1 MRMWQPAFFKTED
14 KMEKPIYVVGHKNPD
29 SDSVC
34 SAICYARLKSLITGD
49 VYIPKRAGH
58 INEETHY
65 VLDRW
70 GVEAPEYI
78 KDVRPQV
85 SDVDIHAVGGVDRSI
100 SIKEAWHLMKENN
113 TVTLPIIEN
122 DQLNGVISI
131 GDITKSYFEIYDSS
145 ILAKAGTKFTNIVD
159 TLEGTVV
166 TGNTEQIIDSGKLII
181 AAANPDMMENFI
193 DDGDI
198 VILGNR
204 YEAQL
209 CAIEMNARCII
220 ICDGAEVSKTITK
233 LAQEHDCAIII
244 TKYDTYTVARL
255 INQSMPI
262 SFYMTPKD
270 RIVKFKTTDFIE
282 DIREIMAKHRFRD
295 FPVLDENDKYIG
307 MISRRNLIMHGKK
320 QLILVDHNEKIQAVS
335 GVETS
340 DILEIIDHHRIGS
353 IETMSPVYF
362 RNQPLGCTA
371 TIIYQMYEENGLVP
385 EKDIAALLCSAII
398 SDTLILKSP
407 TCTDVD
413 IEACR
418 KLAKIAGIDIDEY
431 GREMFRAGSNLSS
444 KTPKELFDRDF
455 KRFSVNDVNIGIGQ
469 VSCMETSEADEIRDM
484 MNGYIEH
491 SCQEYGLNM
500 TFFMITNVLDES
512 SYIVCSG
519 NNAVNTISRAFNV
532 SARENTVFLKGV
544 VSRKKQVL
552 PAVMEA
558 LQG

>member
-1 MRMWQPAFFKTED
+1 
-14 KMEKPIYVVGHKNPD
+14 MEKPVYVIGHKNPD

-34 SAICYARLKSLITGD
+34 SAICYARLKTLITGKT
-49 VYIPKRAGH
+49 YIPKRAGH

-65 VLDRW
+65 VLERW
-70 GVEAPEYI
+70 GVESPEYI

-85 SDVDIHAVGGVDRSI
+85 SDVDIHVVDGVDRSI
-100 SIKEAWHLMKENN
+100 SIKEAWKLMKESN
-113 TVTLPIIEN
+113 TVTLPILE
-122 DQLNGVISI
+122 DGQLNGIISI

-145 ILAKAGTKFTNIVD
+145 ILAKAKTKFTNIVD
-159 TLEGTVV
+159 TLEGRVV
-166 TGNTEQIIDSGKLII
+166 TGDTSQIVDSGKVLI
-181 AAANPDMMENFI
+181 ATANPDMMENFI
-193 DDGDI
+193 DEGDI

-262 SFYMTPKD
+262 SFYMTPKEK
-270 RIVKFKTTDFIE
+270 IIQFKTTDFVE

-295 FPVLDENDKYIG
+295 FPILDTDGRYIG

-320 QLILVDHNEKIQAVS
+320 KLILVDHNEKIQAVG
-335 GVETS
+335 GVETA

-371 TIIYQMYEENGLVP
+371 TIIYQMYNESGLVP
-385 EKDIAALLCSAII
+385 EKKIAALLCSAII

-407 TCTDVD
+407 TCTQMD
-413 IEACR
+413 IDACT
-418 KLAKIAGIDIDEY
+418 KLAELAGIDIDEY
-431 GREMFRAGSNLSS
+431 GREMFKAGSNLSS
-444 KTPKELFDRDF
+444 KTSKELFERDF
-455 KRFSVNDVNIGIGQ
+455 KRFSVNDINIGIGQ
-469 VSCMETSEADEIRDM
+469 VNCMESDEADNLKERMID
-484 MNGYIEH
+484 YIAD
-491 SCQEYGLNM
+491 SCHEYGLNM

-512 SYIVCSG
+512 SYVVCSG
-519 NNAVNTISRAFNV
+519 NNAVGTISRAFNV
-532 SARENTVFLKGV
+532 EAQDNTVFLKGV
-544 VSRKKQVL
+544 VSRKKQIL
-552 PAVMEA
+552 PTIMET

>member
-1 MRMWQPAFFKTED
+1 
-14 KMEKPIYVVGHKNPD
+14 MEKPVYVIGHKNPD

-34 SAICYARLKSLITGD
+34 SAICYARLKTLITGKT
-49 VYIPKRAGH
+49 YIPKRAGH

-65 VLDRW
+65 VLERW
-70 GVEAPEYI
+70 GVESPEYI

-85 SDVDIHAVGGVDRSI
+85 SDVDIHVVDGVDRSI
-100 SIKEAWHLMKENN
+100 SIKEAWKLMKESN
-113 TVTLPIIEN
+113 TVTLPILE
-122 DQLNGVISI
+122 DGQLNGIISI

-145 ILAKAGTKFTNIVD
+145 ILAKAKTKFTNIVD
-159 TLEGTVV
+159 TLEGRVV
-166 TGNTEQIIDSGKLII
+166 TGDTSQIVDSGKVLI
-181 AAANPDMMENFI
+181 ATANPDMMENFI
-193 DDGDI
+193 DEGDI

-233 LAQEHDCAIII
+233 LAQEHDCAIIV

-262 SFYMTPKD
+262 SFYMTPKEK
-270 RIVKFKTTDFIE
+270 IIQFKTTDFVE

-295 FPVLDENDKYIG
+295 FPILDTDGRYIG

-320 QLILVDHNEKIQAVS
+320 KLILVDHNEKIQAVG
-335 GVETS
+335 GVETA

-371 TIIYQMYEENGLVP
+371 TIIYQMYNESGLVP
-385 EKDIAALLCSAII
+385 EKKIAALLCSAII

-407 TCTDVD
+407 TCTQMD
-413 IEACR
+413 IDACI
-418 KLAKIAGIDIDEY
+418 KLAELAGIDIDEY
-431 GREMFRAGSNLSS
+431 GREMFKAGSNLSS
-444 KTPKELFDRDF
+444 KTPKELFERDF
-455 KRFSVNDVNIGIGQ
+455 KRFSVNDINIGIGQ
-469 VSCMETSEADEIRDM
+469 VNCMESDEADNLKERMSD
-484 MNGYIEH
+484 YIAD
-491 SCQEYGLNM
+491 SCHEYGLNM

-512 SYIVCSG
+512 SYVVCSG
-519 NNAVNTISRAFNV
+519 NNAIGTISRAFNV
-532 SARENTVFLKGV
+532 EAQDNTVFLKGV
-544 VSRKKQVL
+544 VSRKKQIL
-552 PAVMEA
+552 PAIMET

>member
-1 MRMWQPAFFKTED
+1 
-14 KMEKPIYVVGHKNPD
+14 MEKPVYVIGHKNPD

-34 SAICYARLKSLITGD
+34 SAICYARLKTLLTGNT
-49 VYIPKRAGH
+49 YIPKRAGH

-70 GVEAPEYI
+70 GIEPPEYI

-85 SDVDIHAVGGVDRSI
+85 SDVDIHVVDGVDRSI
-100 SIKEAWHLMKENN
+100 SIKEAWKLMKESN
-113 TVTLPIIEN
+113 TVTLPILEEG
-122 DQLNGVISI
+122 QLNGIISI

-145 ILAKAGTKFTNIVD
+145 ILAKAKTKFTNIVD
-159 TLEGTVV
+159 TLEGRGV
-166 TGNTEQIIDSGKLII
+166 TGDMSQIVDSGKVLI
-181 AAANPDMMENFI
+181 ATANPDMMENFI
-193 DDGDI
+193 DEGDI

-233 LAQEHDCAIII
+233 LAQEHGCAIVI

-262 SFYMTPKD
+262 SFYMTPKEK
-270 RIVKFKTTDFIE
+270 IIQFKTTDFVE

-295 FPVLDENDKYIG
+295 FPILDTDGRYIG
-307 MISRRNLIMHGKK
+307 MISRRNLIMHGRKK
-320 QLILVDHNEKIQAVS
+320 LILVDHNEKIQAVG
-335 GVETS
+335 GVETA

-371 TIIYQMYEENGLVP
+371 TIIYQMYNESGLVP

-407 TCTDVD
+407 TCTQVDVD
-413 IEACR
+413 ACTR
-418 KLAKIAGIDIDEY
+418 LAEIAGIDIDEY
-431 GREMFRAGSNLSS
+431 GREMFKAGSNLSS
-444 KTPKELFDRDF
+444 KTPKELFERDF
-455 KRFSVNDVNIGIGQ
+455 KRFSVNDINIGVGQ
-469 VSCMETSEADEIRDM
+469 VNCMEAAEADELKERM
-484 MNGYIEH
+484 SGYIAD
-491 SCQEYGLNM
+491 SCHEYGLNM

-512 SYIVCSG
+512 SYVVCSG
-519 NNAVNTISRAFNV
+519 NNAVSTISRAFNV
-532 SARENTVFLKGV
+532 KALDNTVFLKGV
-544 VSRKKQVL
+544 VSRKKQIL
-552 PAVMEA
+552 PAIMET

>member
-1 MRMWQPAFFKTED
+1 
-14 KMEKPIYVVGHKNPD
+14 MEKPVYVIGHKNPD

-34 SAICYARLKSLITGD
+34 SAICYARLKTLITGKT
-49 VYIPKRAGH
+49 YIPKRAGH

-65 VLDRW
+65 VLERW
-70 GVEAPEYI
+70 GVESPEYI

-85 SDVDIHAVGGVDRSI
+85 SDVDIHVVDGVDRSI
-100 SIKEAWHLMKENN
+100 SIKEAWKLMKESN
-113 TVTLPIIEN
+113 TVTLPILEEG
-122 DQLNGVISI
+122 QLNGIISI

-145 ILAKAGTKFTNIVD
+145 ILAKAKTKFMNIVD
-159 TLEGTVV
+159 TLEGRVV
-166 TGNTEQIIDSGKLII
+166 TGDTSQIVDSGKVLI
-181 AAANPDMMENFI
+181 ATANPDMMENFI
-193 DDGDI
+193 DEGDI

-262 SFYMTPKD
+262 SFYMTPKEK
-270 RIVKFKTTDFIE
+270 IIQFKTTDFVE

-295 FPVLDENDKYIG
+295 FPILDTDGRYIG

-320 QLILVDHNEKIQAVS
+320 KLILVDHNEKIQAVG
-335 GVETS
+335 GVETA

-371 TIIYQMYEENGLVP
+371 TIIYQMYNESGLVP
-385 EKDIAALLCSAII
+385 EKKIAALLCSAII

-407 TCTDVD
+407 TCTQMD
-413 IEACR
+413 IDACTR
-418 KLAKIAGIDIDEY
+418 LAELAGIDIDEY
-431 GREMFRAGSNLSS
+431 GREMFKAGSNLSS
-444 KTPKELFDRDF
+444 KTPKELFERDF
-455 KRFSVNDVNIGIGQ
+455 KRFSVNDINIGIGQ
-469 VSCMETSEADEIRDM
+469 VNCMESVEADNLKERMSD
-484 MNGYIEH
+484 YIAD
-491 SCQEYGLNM
+491 SCHEYGLNM

-512 SYIVCSG
+512 SHVVCSG
-519 NNAVNTISRAFNV
+519 NNAVGTISRAFNV
-532 SARENTVFLKGV
+532 EAQDNTVFLKGV
-544 VSRKKQVL
+544 VSRKKQIL
-552 PAVMEA
+552 PAIMET

>member
-1 MRMWQPAFFKTED
+1 
-14 KMEKPIYVVGHKNPD
+14 MEKPVYVIGHKNPD

-34 SAICYARLKSLITGD
+34 SAICYARLKTLITGKT
-49 VYIPKRAGH
+49 YIPKRAGH

-65 VLDRW
+65 VLERW
-70 GVEAPEYI
+70 GVESPEYI

-85 SDVDIHAVGGVDRSI
+85 SDVDIHVVDGVDRSI
-100 SIKEAWHLMKENN
+100 SIKEAWKLMKESN
-113 TVTLPIIEN
+113 TVTLPILE
-122 DQLNGVISI
+122 DGQLNGIISI

-145 ILAKAGTKFTNIVD
+145 ILAKAKTKFTNIVD
-159 TLEGTVV
+159 TLEGRVV
-166 TGNTEQIIDSGKLII
+166 TGDTSQIVDSGKVLI
-181 AAANPDMMENFI
+181 ATANPDMMENFI
-193 DDGDI
+193 DEGDI

-262 SFYMTPKD
+262 SFYMTPKEK
-270 RIVKFKTTDFIE
+270 IIQFKTTDFVE

-295 FPVLDENDKYIG
+295 FPILDTDGRYIG

-320 QLILVDHNEKIQAVS
+320 KLILVDHNEKIQAVG
-335 GVETS
+335 GVETA

-371 TIIYQMYEENGLVP
+371 TIIYQMYNESGLVP
-385 EKDIAALLCSAII
+385 EKKIAALLCSAII

-407 TCTDVD
+407 TCTQMD
-413 IEACR
+413 IDACT
-418 KLAKIAGIDIDEY
+418 KLAELAGIDIDEY
-431 GREMFRAGSNLSS
+431 GREMFKAGSNLSS
-444 KTPKELFDRDF
+444 KTSKELFERDF
-455 KRFSVNDVNIGIGQ
+455 KRFSVNDINIGIGQ
-469 VSCMETSEADEIRDM
+469 VNCMESDEADNLKERMSD
-484 MNGYIEH
+484 YIAD
-491 SCQEYGLNM
+491 SCHEYGLNM

-512 SYIVCSG
+512 SYVVCSG
-519 NNAVNTISRAFNV
+519 NNAVGTISRAFNV
-532 SARENTVFLKGV
+532 EAQDNTVFLKGV
-544 VSRKKQVL
+544 VSRKKQIL
-552 PAVMEA
+552 PAIMET

>member
-1 MRMWQPAFFKTED
+1 
-14 KMEKPIYVVGHKNPD
+14 MEKPVYVIGHKNPD

-34 SAICYARLKSLITGD
+34 SAICYARLKTLLTGNT
-49 VYIPKRAGH
+49 YIPKRAGH

-70 GVEAPEYI
+70 GIEPPEYI

-85 SDVDIHAVGGVDRSI
+85 SDVDIHIVDGVDRSI
-100 SIKEAWHLMKENN
+100 SIKEAWKLMKESN
-113 TVTLPIIEN
+113 TVTLPILE
-122 DQLNGVISI
+122 DGQLNGIISI

-145 ILAKAGTKFTNIVD
+145 ILAKAKTKFTNIVD
-159 TLEGTVV
+159 TLEGRVV
-166 TGNTEQIIDSGKLII
+166 TGDTSQIVDSGKVLI
-181 AAANPDMMENFI
+181 ATANPDMMENFI
-193 DDGDI
+193 DEGDI

-233 LAQEHDCAIII
+233 LAQEHGCAIVI

-262 SFYMTPKD
+262 SFYMTPKEK
-270 RIVKFKTTDFIE
+270 IIQFKTTDFVE

-295 FPVLDENDKYIG
+295 FPILDTDGRYIG
-307 MISRRNLIMHGKK
+307 MISRRNLIMHGRKK
-320 QLILVDHNEKIQAVS
+320 LILVDHNEKIQAVG
-335 GVETS
+335 GVETA

-371 TIIYQMYEENGLVP
+371 TIIYQMYNESGLVP

-407 TCTDVD
+407 TCTQVDVD
-413 IEACR
+413 ACTR
-418 KLAKIAGIDIDEY
+418 LAEIAGIDIDEY
-431 GREMFRAGSNLSS
+431 GREMFKAGSNLSS
-444 KTPKELFDRDF
+444 KTPKELFERDF
-455 KRFSVNDVNIGIGQ
+455 KRFSVNDINIGVGQ
-469 VSCMETSEADEIRDM
+469 VNCMETSEADELKERM
-484 MNGYIEH
+484 SGYIAD
-491 SCQEYGLNM
+491 SCHEYGLNM

-512 SYIVCSG
+512 SYVVCSG
-519 NNAVNTISRAFNV
+519 NNAVSTISRAFNV
-532 SARENTVFLKGV
+532 KALDNTVFLKGV
-544 VSRKKQVL
+544 VSRKKQIL
-552 PAVMEA
+552 PAIMET

>member
-1 MRMWQPAFFKTED
+1 
-14 KMEKPIYVVGHKNPD
+14 MEKPVYVIGHKNPD

-34 SAICYARLKSLITGD
+34 SAICYARLKTLITGKT
-49 VYIPKRAGH
+49 YIPKRAGH

-65 VLDRW
+65 VLERW
-70 GVEAPEYI
+70 GVESPEYI

-85 SDVDIHAVGGVDRSI
+85 SDVDIHVVDGVDRSI
-100 SIKEAWHLMKENN
+100 SIKEAWKLMKESN
-113 TVTLPIIEN
+113 TVTLPILE
-122 DQLNGVISI
+122 DGQLNGIISI

-145 ILAKAGTKFTNIVD
+145 ILAKAKTKFTNIVD
-159 TLEGTVV
+159 TLEGRVV
-166 TGNTEQIIDSGKLII
+166 TGDTSQIVDSGKVLI
-181 AAANPDMMENFI
+181 ATANPDMMENFI
-193 DDGDI
+193 DEGDI

-262 SFYMTPKD
+262 SFYMTPKEKIIQF
-270 RIVKFKTTDFIE
+270 RTTDFVE

-295 FPVLDENDKYIG
+295 FPILDTDGRYIG

-320 QLILVDHNEKIQAVS
+320 KLILVDHNEKIQAVG
-335 GVETS
+335 GVETA

-371 TIIYQMYEENGLVP
+371 TIIYQMYNESGLVS
-385 EKDIAALLCSAII
+385 EKKIAALLCSAII

-407 TCTDVD
+407 TCTQMD
-413 IEACR
+413 IDACT
-418 KLAKIAGIDIDEY
+418 KLAELAGIDIDEY
-431 GREMFRAGSNLSS
+431 GREMFKAGSNLSS
-444 KTPKELFDRDF
+444 KTSKELFERDF
-455 KRFSVNDVNIGIGQ
+455 KRFSVNDINIGIGQ
-469 VSCMETSEADEIRDM
+469 VNCMESDEADNLKERMSD
-484 MNGYIEH
+484 YIAD
-491 SCQEYGLNM
+491 SCHEYGLNM

-512 SYIVCSG
+512 SYVVCSG
-519 NNAVNTISRAFNV
+519 NNAVGTISRAFNV
-532 SARENTVFLKGV
+532 EAQDNTVFLKGV
-544 VSRKKQVL
+544 VSRKKQIL
-552 PAVMEA
+552 PAIMET

>member
-1 MRMWQPAFFKTED
+1 
-14 KMEKPIYVVGHKNPD
+14 MEKPVYVIGHKNPD

-34 SAICYARLKSLITGD
+34 SAICYARLKTLITGKT
-49 VYIPKRAGH
+49 YIPKRAGH

-65 VLDRW
+65 VLERW
-70 GVEAPEYI
+70 GVESPEYI

-85 SDVDIHAVGGVDRSI
+85 SDVDIHVVDGVDRSI
-100 SIKEAWHLMKENN
+100 SIKEAWKLMKESN
-113 TVTLPIIEN
+113 TVTLPILE
-122 DQLNGVISI
+122 DGQLNGIISI

-145 ILAKAGTKFTNIVD
+145 ILAKAKTKFTNIVD
-159 TLEGTVV
+159 TLEGRVV
-166 TGNTEQIIDSGKLII
+166 TGDTSQIVDSGKVLI
-181 AAANPDMMENFI
+181 ATANPDMMENFI
-193 DDGDI
+193 DEGDI

-262 SFYMTPKD
+262 SFYMTPKEK
-270 RIVKFKTTDFIE
+270 IIQFKTTDFVE

-295 FPVLDENDKYIG
+295 FPILDTDGRYIG

-320 QLILVDHNEKIQAVS
+320 KLILVDHNEKIQAVG
-335 GVETS
+335 GVETA

-371 TIIYQMYEENGLVP
+371 TIIYQMYNESGLVP
-385 EKDIAALLCSAII
+385 EKKIAALLCSAII

-407 TCTDVD
+407 TCTQMD
-413 IEACR
+413 IDACT
-418 KLAKIAGIDIDEY
+418 KLAELAGIDIDEY
-431 GREMFRAGSNLSS
+431 GREMFKAGSNLSS
-444 KTPKELFDRDF
+444 KTSKELFERDF
-455 KRFSVNDVNIGIGQ
+455 KRFSVNDINIGIGQ
-469 VSCMETSEADEIRDM
+469 VNCMESDEADNLKERMID
-484 MNGYIEH
+484 YIAD
-491 SCQEYGLNM
+491 SCHEYGLNM

-512 SYIVCSG
+512 SYVVCSG
-519 NNAVNTISRAFNV
+519 NNAVGTISRAFNV
-532 SARENTVFLKGV
+532 EAQDNTVFLKGV
-544 VSRKKQVL
+544 VSRKKQIL
-552 PAVMEA
+552 PAIMET

>member
-1 MRMWQPAFFKTED
+1 MD
-14 KMEKPIYVVGHKNPD
+14 KPVYVIGHKNPD

-34 SAICYARLKSLITGD
+34 SAICYARLKTLVTGN

-58 INEETHY
+58 LNEETQY
-65 VLDRW
+65 ILNRW
-70 GVEAPEYI
+70 HVDVPEYI

-85 SDVDIHAVGGVDRSI
+85 SDVDIHKVDGVDRTI
-100 SIKEAWHLMKENN
+100 SIKEAWRLMKLSN
-113 TVTLPIIEN
+113 TVTLPILE
-122 DQLNGVISI
+122 DGQLNGIISI

-159 TLEGTVV
+159 TLEGRVV
-166 TGNTEQIIDSGKLII
+166 TGDTSQMVDSGKVVI
-181 AAANPDMMENFI
+181 ATANPDMMENFI
-193 DDGDI
+193 DEGDI

-233 LAQEHDCAIII
+233 LAEEHNCAIII

-262 SFYMTPKD
+262 SFYMTPKEK
-270 RIVKFKTTDFIE
+270 IIQFTTTDFVE
-282 DIREIMAKHRFRD
+282 DIREVMAKHRFRD
-295 FPVLDENDKYIG
+295 FPILDERGEYIG
-307 MISRRNLIMHGKK
+307 MISRRNLIMHGRKK
-320 QLILVDHNEKIQAVS
+320 LILVDHNEKMQAVG
-335 GVETS
+335 GVETA

-371 TIIYQMYEENGLVP
+371 TIIYQMYQENGLVP

-407 TCTDVD
+407 TCTQIDVD
-413 IEACR
+413 ACR
-418 KLAKIAGIDIDEY
+418 ALAEIAGIDIEEY
-431 GREMFRAGSNLSS
+431 GRQMFKAGSNLAS
-444 KTPKELFDRDF
+444 KTPKELFERDF
-455 KRFSVNDVNIGIGQ
+455 KRFSVNDTNIGVGQ
-469 VSCMETSEADEIRDM
+469 VNCMEGCEAEMILDEIREYVQGVC
-484 MNGYIEH
+484 N
-491 SCQEYGLNM
+491 EYGLNM
-500 TFFMITNVLDES
+500 AYFMITNVLDES
-512 SYIVCSG
+512 SYVVCSDD
-519 NNAVNTISRAFNV
+519 NAAGVLSRAFNV
-532 SARENTVFLKGV
+532 AATDDTVFLKGV

-552 PAVMEA
+552 PAIMEA

>member
-1 MRMWQPAFFKTED
+1 
-14 KMEKPIYVVGHKNPD
+14 MEKPVYVIGHKNPD

-34 SAICYARLKSLITGD
+34 SAICYARLKTLITGKT
-49 VYIPKRAGH
+49 YIPKRAGH

-65 VLDRW
+65 VLERW
-70 GVEAPEYI
+70 GVESPEYI

-85 SDVDIHAVGGVDRSI
+85 SDVDIHVVDGVDRSI
-100 SIKEAWHLMKENN
+100 SIKEAWKLMKESN
-113 TVTLPIIEN
+113 TVTLPILE
-122 DQLNGVISI
+122 DGQLNGIISI

-145 ILAKAGTKFTNIVD
+145 ILAKAKTKFTNIVD
-159 TLEGTVV
+159 TLEGRVV
-166 TGNTEQIIDSGKLII
+166 TGDTSQIVDSGKVLI
-181 AAANPDMMENFI
+181 ATANPDMMENFI
-193 DDGDI
+193 DEGDI

-233 LAQEHDCAIII
+233 LAQEHGCAIII

-262 SFYMTPKD
+262 SFYMTPKEK
-270 RIVKFKTTDFIE
+270 IIQFKTTDFVE

-295 FPVLDENDKYIG
+295 FPILDTDGRYIG

-320 QLILVDHNEKIQAVS
+320 KLILVDHNEKIQAVG
-335 GVETS
+335 GVETA

-371 TIIYQMYEENGLVP
+371 TIIYQMYNESGLVP
-385 EKDIAALLCSAII
+385 EKKIAALLCSAII

-407 TCTDVD
+407 TCTQMD
-413 IEACR
+413 IDACT
-418 KLAKIAGIDIDEY
+418 KLAELAGIDIDEY
-431 GREMFRAGSNLSS
+431 GREMFKAGSNLSS
-444 KTPKELFDRDF
+444 KTSKELFERDF
-455 KRFSVNDVNIGIGQ
+455 KRFSVNDINIGIGQ
-469 VSCMETSEADEIRDM
+469 VNCMESDEADNLKERMSD
-484 MNGYIEH
+484 YIAD
-491 SCQEYGLNM
+491 SCHEYGLNM

-512 SYIVCSG
+512 SYVVCSG
-519 NNAVNTISRAFNV
+519 NNAVGTISRAFNV
-532 SARENTVFLKGV
+532 ETQDNTVFLKGV
-544 VSRKKQVL
+544 VSRKKQIL
-552 PAVMEA
+552 PAIMET

>member
-1 MRMWQPAFFKTED
+1 
-14 KMEKPIYVVGHKNPD
+14 MEKPVYVIGHKNPD

-34 SAICYARLKSLITGD
+34 SAICYARLKTLITGKT
-49 VYIPKRAGH
+49 YIPKRAGH

-65 VLDRW
+65 VLERW
-70 GVEAPEYI
+70 GVESPEYI

-85 SDVDIHAVGGVDRSI
+85 SDVDIHVVDGVDRSI
-100 SIKEAWHLMKENN
+100 SIKEAWKLMKESN
-113 TVTLPIIEN
+113 TVTLPILE
-122 DQLNGVISI
+122 DGQLNGIISI

-145 ILAKAGTKFTNIVD
+145 ILAKAKTKFTNIVD
-159 TLEGTVV
+159 TLEGRVV
-166 TGNTEQIIDSGKLII
+166 TGDTSQIVDSGKVLI
-181 AAANPDMMENFI
+181 ATANPDMMENFI
-193 DDGDI
+193 DEGDI

-233 LAQEHDCAIII
+233 LAQEHGCAIII

-262 SFYMTPKD
+262 SFYMTPKEK
-270 RIVKFKTTDFIE
+270 IIQFKTTDFVE

-295 FPVLDENDKYIG
+295 FPILDTDGRYIG

-320 QLILVDHNEKIQAVS
+320 KLILVDHNEKIQAVG
-335 GVETS
+335 GVETA

-371 TIIYQMYEENGLVP
+371 TIIYQMYNESGLVP
-385 EKDIAALLCSAII
+385 EKKIAALLCSAII

-407 TCTDVD
+407 TCTQMD
-413 IEACR
+413 IDACT
-418 KLAKIAGIDIDEY
+418 KLAELAGIDIDEY
-431 GREMFRAGSNLSS
+431 GREMFKAGSNLSS
-444 KTPKELFDRDF
+444 KTPKELFERDF
-455 KRFSVNDVNIGIGQ
+455 KRFSVNDINIGIGQ
-469 VSCMETSEADEIRDM
+469 VNCMESDEADNLKERMID
-484 MNGYIEH
+484 YIAD
-491 SCQEYGLNM
+491 SCHEYGLNM

-512 SYIVCSG
+512 SYVVCSG
-519 NNAVNTISRAFNV
+519 NNAVGTISRAFNV
-532 SARENTVFLKGV
+532 EAQDNTVFLKGV
-544 VSRKKQVL
+544 VSRKKQIL
-552 PAVMEA
+552 PAIMET

>member
-1 MRMWQPAFFKTED
+1 
-14 KMEKPIYVVGHKNPD
+14 MEKPVYVIGHKNPD

-34 SAICYARLKSLITGD
+34 SAICYARLKTLLTGNT
-49 VYIPKRAGH
+49 YIPKRAGH

-70 GVEAPEYI
+70 GIEPPEYI

-85 SDVDIHAVGGVDRSI
+85 SDVDIHIVDGVDRSI
-100 SIKEAWHLMKENN
+100 SIKEAWKLMKESN
-113 TVTLPIIEN
+113 TVTLPILE
-122 DQLNGVISI
+122 DGQLNGIISI

-145 ILAKAGTKFTNIVD
+145 ILAKAKTKFTNIVD
-159 TLEGTVV
+159 TLEGRVV
-166 TGNTEQIIDSGKLII
+166 TGDTSQIVDSGKVLI
-181 AAANPDMMENFI
+181 ATANPDMMENFI
-193 DDGDI
+193 DEGDI

-262 SFYMTPKD
+262 SFYMTPKEK
-270 RIVKFKTTDFIE
+270 IIQFKTTDFVE

-295 FPVLDENDKYIG
+295 FPILDSDGRYIG
-307 MISRRNLIMHGKK
+307 MISRRNLIMHGRKK
-320 QLILVDHNEKIQAVS
+320 LILVDHNEKIQAVG
-335 GVETS
+335 GVETA

-371 TIIYQMYEENGLVP
+371 TIIYQMYNESGLVP

-407 TCTDVD
+407 TCTQVDVD
-413 IEACR
+413 ACTR
-418 KLAKIAGIDIDEY
+418 LAEIAGIDIDEY
-431 GREMFRAGSNLSS
+431 GREMFKAGSNLSS
-444 KTPKELFDRDF
+444 KTPKELFERDF
-455 KRFSVNDVNIGIGQ
+455 KRFSVNDINIGVGQ
-469 VSCMETSEADEIRDM
+469 VNCMEAAEADELKERM
-484 MNGYIEH
+484 SGYIAD
-491 SCQEYGLNM
+491 SCHEYGLNM

-512 SYIVCSG
+512 SYVVCSG
-519 NNAVNTISRAFNV
+519 NNAVSTISRAFNV
-532 SARENTVFLKGV
+532 KALDNTVFLKGV
-544 VSRKKQVL
+544 VSRKKQIL
-552 PAVMEA
+552 PAIMET

>member
-1 MRMWQPAFFKTED
+1 
-14 KMEKPIYVVGHKNPD
+14 MEKPVYVIGHKNPD

-34 SAICYARLKSLITGD
+34 SAICYARLKTLITGKT
-49 VYIPKRAGH
+49 YIPKRAGH

-65 VLDRW
+65 VLERW
-70 GVEAPEYI
+70 GVESPEYI

-85 SDVDIHAVGGVDRSI
+85 SDVDIHVVDGVDRSI
-100 SIKEAWHLMKENN
+100 SIKEAWKLMKESN
-113 TVTLPIIEN
+113 TVTLPILE
-122 DQLNGVISI
+122 DGQLNGIISI

-145 ILAKAGTKFTNIVD
+145 ILAKAKTKFTNIVD
-159 TLEGTVV
+159 TLEGRVV
-166 TGNTEQIIDSGKLII
+166 TGDTSQIVDSGKVLI
-181 AAANPDMMENFI
+181 ATANPDMMENFI
-193 DDGDI
+193 DEGDI

-233 LAQEHDCAIII
+233 LAQEHGCAIII

-255 INQSMPI
+255 INQSIPI
-262 SFYMTPKD
+262 SFYMTPKEK
-270 RIVKFKTTDFIE
+270 IIQFKTTDFVE

-295 FPVLDENDKYIG
+295 FPILDTDGRYIG

-320 QLILVDHNEKIQAVS
+320 KLILVDHNGKIQAVG
-335 GVETS
+335 GVETA

-371 TIIYQMYEENGLVP
+371 TIIYQMYNESGLVP
-385 EKDIAALLCSAII
+385 EKKIAALLCSAII

-407 TCTDVD
+407 TCTQMD
-413 IEACR
+413 IDACT
-418 KLAKIAGIDIDEY
+418 KLAELAGIDIDEY
-431 GREMFRAGSNLSS
+431 GREMFKAGSNLSS
-444 KTPKELFDRDF
+444 KTSKELFERDF
-455 KRFSVNDVNIGIGQ
+455 KRFSVNDINIGIGQ
-469 VSCMETSEADEIRDM
+469 VNRMESDEADNLKERMSD
-484 MNGYIEH
+484 YIAD
-491 SCQEYGLNM
+491 SCHEYGLNM

-512 SYIVCSG
+512 SYVVCSG
-519 NNAVNTISRAFNV
+519 NNAVGTISRAFNV
-532 SARENTVFLKGV
+532 EAQDNTVFLKGV
-544 VSRKKQVL
+544 VSRKKQIL
-552 PAVMEA
+552 PAIMET

>member
-1 MRMWQPAFFKTED
+1 
-14 KMEKPIYVVGHKNPD
+14 MEKPVYVIGHKNPD

-34 SAICYARLKSLITGD
+34 SAICYARLKTLLTGNT
-49 VYIPKRAGH
+49 YIPKRAGH

-70 GVEAPEYI
+70 GIEPPEYI

-85 SDVDIHAVGGVDRSI
+85 SDVDIHIVDGVDRSI
-100 SIKEAWHLMKENN
+100 SIKEAWKLMKESN
-113 TVTLPIIEN
+113 TVTLPILE
-122 DQLNGVISI
+122 DGQLNGIISI

-145 ILAKAGTKFTNIVD
+145 ILAKAKTKFTNIVD
-159 TLEGTVV
+159 TLEGRVV
-166 TGNTEQIIDSGKLII
+166 TGDTSQIVDSGKVLI
-181 AAANPDMMENFI
+181 ATANPDMMENFI
-193 DDGDI
+193 DEGDI

-262 SFYMTPKD
+262 SFYMTPKEK
-270 RIVKFKTTDFIE
+270 IIQFKTTDFVE

-295 FPVLDENDKYIG
+295 FPILDSDGRYIG
-307 MISRRNLIMHGKK
+307 MISRRNLIMHGRKK
-320 QLILVDHNEKIQAVS
+320 LILVDHNEKIQAVG
-335 GVETS
+335 GVETA

-371 TIIYQMYEENGLVP
+371 TIIYQMYNESGLVP

-407 TCTDVD
+407 TCTQVD
-413 IEACR
+413 IDACTR
-418 KLAKIAGIDIDEY
+418 LAEIAGIDIDEY
-431 GREMFRAGSNLSS
+431 GREMFKAGSNLSS
-444 KTPKELFDRDF
+444 KTPKELFERDF
-455 KRFSVNDVNIGIGQ
+455 KRFSVNDINIGVGQ
-469 VSCMETSEADEIRDM
+469 VNCMEAAEADELKERM
-484 MNGYIEH
+484 SGYIAD
-491 SCQEYGLNM
+491 SCHEYGLNM

-512 SYIVCSG
+512 SYVVCSG
-519 NNAVNTISRAFNV
+519 NNAVSTISRAFNV
-532 SARENTVFLKGV
+532 KALDNTVFLKGV
-544 VSRKKQVL
+544 VSRKKQIL
-552 PAVMEA
+552 PAIMET

>member
-1 MRMWQPAFFKTED
+1 
-14 KMEKPIYVVGHKNPD
+14 MEKPVYVIGHKNPD

-34 SAICYARLKSLITGD
+34 SAICYARLKTLITGKT
-49 VYIPKRAGH
+49 YIPKRAGH

-65 VLDRW
+65 VLERW
-70 GVEAPEYI
+70 GVESPEYI

-85 SDVDIHAVGGVDRSI
+85 SDVDIHVVDGVDRSI
-100 SIKEAWHLMKENN
+100 SIKEAWKLMKESN
-113 TVTLPIIEN
+113 TVTLPILE
-122 DQLNGVISI
+122 DGQLNGVISI

-145 ILAKAGTKFTNIVD
+145 ILAKAKTKFTNIVD
-159 TLEGTVV
+159 TLEGRVV
-166 TGNTEQIIDSGKLII
+166 TGDTSQIVDSGKVLI
-181 AAANPDMMENFI
+181 ATANPDMMENFI
-193 DDGDI
+193 DEGDI

-262 SFYMTPKD
+262 SFYMTPKEK
-270 RIVKFKTTDFIE
+270 IIQFKTTDFVE

-295 FPVLDENDKYIG
+295 FPILDTDGRYIG

-320 QLILVDHNEKIQAVS
+320 KLILVDHNEKIQAVG
-335 GVETS
+335 GVETA

-371 TIIYQMYEENGLVP
+371 TIIYQMYNESGLVP
-385 EKDIAALLCSAII
+385 EKKIAALLCSAII

-407 TCTDVD
+407 TCTQMD
-413 IEACR
+413 IDACT
-418 KLAKIAGIDIDEY
+418 KLAELAGIDIDEY
-431 GREMFRAGSNLSS
+431 GREMFKAGSNLSS
-444 KTPKELFDRDF
+444 KTSKELFERDF
-455 KRFSVNDVNIGIGQ
+455 KRFSVNDINIGIGQ
-469 VSCMETSEADEIRDM
+469 VNCMESDEADNLKERMID
-484 MNGYIEH
+484 YIAD
-491 SCQEYGLNM
+491 SCHEYGLNM

-512 SYIVCSG
+512 SYVVCSG
-519 NNAVNTISRAFNV
+519 NNAVGTISRAFNV
-532 SARENTVFLKGV
+532 EAQDNTVFLKGV
-544 VSRKKQVL
+544 VSRKKQIL
-552 PAVMEA
+552 PTIMET

>member
-1 MRMWQPAFFKTED
+1 
-14 KMEKPIYVVGHKNPD
+14 MEKPVYVIGHKNPD

-34 SAICYARLKSLITGD
+34 SAICYARLKTLITGKT
-49 VYIPKRAGH
+49 YIPKRAGH

-65 VLDRW
+65 VLERW
-70 GVEAPEYI
+70 GVESPEYI

-85 SDVDIHAVGGVDRSI
+85 SDVDIHVVDGVDRSI
-100 SIKEAWHLMKENN
+100 SIKEAWKLMKESN
-113 TVTLPIIEN
+113 TVTLPILE
-122 DQLNGVISI
+122 DGQLNGVISI

-145 ILAKAGTKFTNIVD
+145 ILAKAKTKFTNIVD
-159 TLEGTVV
+159 TLEGRVV
-166 TGNTEQIIDSGKLII
+166 TGDTSQIVDSGKVLI
-181 AAANPDMMENFI
+181 ATANPDMMENFI
-193 DDGDI
+193 DEGDI

-220 ICDGAEVSKTITK
+220 ICDGAEVSRTITK

-262 SFYMTPKD
+262 SFYMTPKEK
-270 RIVKFKTTDFIE
+270 IIQFKTTDFVE

-295 FPVLDENDKYIG
+295 FPILDTDGRYIG

-320 QLILVDHNEKIQAVS
+320 KLILVDHNEKIQAVG
-335 GVETS
+335 GVETA

-371 TIIYQMYEENGLVP
+371 TIIYQMYNESGLVP
-385 EKDIAALLCSAII
+385 EKKIAALLCSAII

-407 TCTDVD
+407 TCTQMD
-413 IEACR
+413 IDACT
-418 KLAKIAGIDIDEY
+418 KLAELAGIDIDEY
-431 GREMFRAGSNLSS
+431 GREMFKAGSNLSS
-444 KTPKELFDRDF
+444 KTPKELFERDF
-455 KRFSVNDVNIGIGQ
+455 KRFSVNDINIGIGQ
-469 VSCMETSEADEIRDM
+469 VNCMESDEADNLKERMSD
-484 MNGYIEH
+484 YIAD
-491 SCQEYGLNM
+491 SCHEYGLNM

-512 SYIVCSG
+512 SYVVCSG
-519 NNAVNTISRAFNV
+519 NNAVGTISRAFNV
-532 SARENTVFLKGV
+532 EAQDNTVFLKGV
-544 VSRKKQVL
+544 VSRKKQIL
-552 PAVMEA
+552 PAIMET

>member
-1 MRMWQPAFFKTED
+1 
-14 KMEKPIYVVGHKNPD
+14 MEKPVYVIGHKNPD

-34 SAICYARLKSLITGD
+34 SAICYARLKTLLTGNT
-49 VYIPKRAGH
+49 YIPKRAGH

-70 GVEAPEYI
+70 GIEPPEYI

-85 SDVDIHAVGGVDRSI
+85 SDVDIHIVDGVDRSI
-100 SIKEAWHLMKENN
+100 SIKEAWKLMKESN
-113 TVTLPIIEN
+113 TVTLPILE
-122 DQLNGVISI
+122 DGQLNGIISI

-145 ILAKAGTKFTNIVD
+145 ILAKAKTKFTNIVD
-159 TLEGTVV
+159 TLEGRVV
-166 TGNTEQIIDSGKLII
+166 TGDMSQIVDSGKVLI
-181 AAANPDMMENFI
+181 ATANPDMMENFI
-193 DDGDI
+193 DEGDI

-233 LAQEHDCAIII
+233 LAQEHGCAIVI

-262 SFYMTPKD
+262 SFYMTPKEK
-270 RIVKFKTTDFIE
+270 IIQFKTTDFVE

-295 FPVLDENDKYIG
+295 FPILDTDGRYIG
-307 MISRRNLIMHGKK
+307 MISRRNLIMHGRKK
-320 QLILVDHNEKIQAVS
+320 LILVDHNEKIQAVG
-335 GVETS
+335 GVETA

-371 TIIYQMYEENGLVP
+371 TIIYQMYNESGLVP

-407 TCTDVD
+407 TCTQVDVD
-413 IEACR
+413 ACTR
-418 KLAKIAGIDIDEY
+418 LAEIAGIDIDEY
-431 GREMFRAGSNLSS
+431 GREMFKAGSNLSS
-444 KTPKELFDRDF
+444 KTPKELFERDF
-455 KRFSVNDVNIGIGQ
+455 KRFSVNDINIGVGQ
-469 VSCMETSEADEIRDM
+469 VNCMEAAEADELKERM
-484 MNGYIEH
+484 SGYIAD
-491 SCQEYGLNM
+491 SCHEYGLNM

-512 SYIVCSG
+512 SYVVCSG
-519 NNAVNTISRAFNV
+519 NNAVSTISRAFNV
-532 SARENTVFLKGV
+532 KALDNTVFLKGV
-544 VSRKKQVL
+544 VSRKKQIL
-552 PAVMEA
+552 PAIMET

>member
-1 MRMWQPAFFKTED
+1 
-14 KMEKPIYVVGHKNPD
+14 MEKPVYVIGHKNPD
-29 SDSVC
+29 LDSVC
-34 SAICYARLKSLITGD
+34 SAVCYARLKTILTGNE
-49 VYIPKRAGH
+49 YIPKRAGH

-70 GVEAPEYI
+70 GIEPPEYI

-85 SDVDIHAVGGVDRSI
+85 SDVDIHVVDGVDRSI
-100 SIKEAWHLMKENN
+100 SIKEAWRLMKESN
-113 TVTLPIIEN
+113 TVTLPILE
-122 DQLNGVISI
+122 DGQLNGVISI

-145 ILAKAGTKFTNIVD
+145 ILAKAKTKFTNIVD
-159 TLEGTVV
+159 TLEGRVV
-166 TGNTEQIIDSGKLII
+166 TGDTSQIVDSGKVLI
-181 AAANPDMMENFI
+181 ATANPDMMENFI
-193 DDGDI
+193 NEGDI

-233 LAQEHDCAIII
+233 LAQEHGCIIVI

-262 SFYMTPKD
+262 SFYMTPKEKIIQF
-270 RIVKFKTTDFIE
+270 RTTDFVE

-295 FPVLDENDKYIG
+295 FPILDTDGRYIG
-307 MISRRNLIMHGKK
+307 MISRRNLIMHGRKK
-320 QLILVDHNEKIQAVS
+320 LILVDHNEKIQAVG
-335 GVETS
+335 GVETA

-371 TIIYQMYEENGLVP
+371 TIIYQMYNENGLVP

-407 TCTDVD
+407 TCTQVDV
-413 IEACR
+413 EACK
-418 KLAKIAGIDIDEY
+418 KLAEIAGIEIDEY
-431 GREMFRAGSNLSS
+431 GREMFKAGSNLSK
-444 KTPKELFDRDF
+444 KTPKELFERDF
-455 KRFSVNDVNIGIGQ
+455 KRFSVNDINIGVGQ
-469 VSCMETSEADEIRDM
+469 VNCMETEESDELKERMI
-484 MNGYIEH
+484 GYIAD
-491 SCQEYGLNM
+491 SCHEYGLNM

-512 SYIVCSG
+512 SYVVCSG
-519 NNAVNTISRAFNV
+519 NNAVSTISRAFNV
-532 SARENTVFLKGV
+532 QAQDNTVFLKGV
-544 VSRKKQVL
+544 VSRKKQIL
-552 PAVMEA
+552 PAIMET

>member
-1 MRMWQPAFFKTED
+1 
-14 KMEKPIYVVGHKNPD
+14 MEKPVYVIGHKNPD

-34 SAICYARLKSLITGD
+34 SAICYARLKTLITGKT
-49 VYIPKRAGH
+49 YIPKRAGH

-65 VLDRW
+65 VLERW
-70 GVEAPEYI
+70 GVESPEYI

-85 SDVDIHAVGGVDRSI
+85 SDVDIHVVDGVDRSI
-100 SIKEAWHLMKENN
+100 SIKEAWKLMKESN
-113 TVTLPIIEN
+113 TVTLPILE
-122 DQLNGVISI
+122 DGQLNGIISI

-145 ILAKAGTKFTNIVD
+145 ILAKAKTKFTNIVD
-159 TLEGTVV
+159 TLEGRVV
-166 TGNTEQIIDSGKLII
+166 TGDTSQIVDSGKVLI
-181 AAANPDMMENFI
+181 ATANPDMMENFI
-193 DDGDI
+193 DEGDI

-233 LAQEHDCAIII
+233 LAQEHGCAIII

-262 SFYMTPKD
+262 SFYMTPKEK
-270 RIVKFKTTDFIE
+270 IIQFKTTDFVE

-295 FPVLDENDKYIG
+295 FPILDTDGRYIG

-320 QLILVDHNEKIQAVS
+320 KLILVDHNEKIQAVG
-335 GVETS
+335 GVETA

-371 TIIYQMYEENGLVP
+371 TIIYQMYNESGLVP
-385 EKDIAALLCSAII
+385 EKKIAALLCSAII

-407 TCTDVD
+407 TCTQMD
-413 IEACR
+413 IDACT
-418 KLAKIAGIDIDEY
+418 KLAELAGIDIDEY
-431 GREMFRAGSNLSS
+431 GREMFKAGSNLSS
-444 KTPKELFDRDF
+444 KTSKELFERDF
-455 KRFSVNDVNIGIGQ
+455 KRFSVNDINIGIGQ
-469 VSCMETSEADEIRDM
+469 VNCMESDEADNLKERMSD
-484 MNGYIEH
+484 YIAD
-491 SCQEYGLNM
+491 SCHEYGLNM

-512 SYIVCSG
+512 SYVVCSG
-519 NNAVNTISRAFNV
+519 NNAVGTISRAFNV
-532 SARENTVFLKGV
+532 EAQDNTVFLKGV
-544 VSRKKQVL
+544 VSRKKQIL
-552 PAVMEA
+552 PAIMET

>member
-1 MRMWQPAFFKTED
+1 
-14 KMEKPIYVVGHKNPD
+14 MEKPVYVIGHKNPD

-34 SAICYARLKSLITGD
+34 SAICYARLKTLITGKT
-49 VYIPKRAGH
+49 YIPKRAGH

-65 VLDRW
+65 VLERW
-70 GVEAPEYI
+70 GVESPEYI

-85 SDVDIHAVGGVDRSI
+85 SDVDIHVVDGVDRSI
-100 SIKEAWHLMKENN
+100 SIKEAWKLMKESN
-113 TVTLPIIEN
+113 TVTLPILE
-122 DQLNGVISI
+122 DGQLNGVISI

-145 ILAKAGTKFTNIVD
+145 ILAKAKTKFTNIVD
-159 TLEGTVV
+159 TLEGRVV
-166 TGNTEQIIDSGKLII
+166 TGDTSQIVDSGKVLI
-181 AAANPDMMENFI
+181 ATANPDMMENFI
-193 DDGDI
+193 DEGDI

-220 ICDGAEVSKTITK
+220 ICDGAEVSRTITK

-262 SFYMTPKD
+262 SFYMTPKEK
-270 RIVKFKTTDFIE
+270 IIQFKTTDFVE

-295 FPVLDENDKYIG
+295 FPILDTDGRYIG
-307 MISRRNLIMHGKK
+307 MISRRNLIMHGRKK
-320 QLILVDHNEKIQAVS
+320 LILVDHNEKIQAVG
-335 GVETS
+335 GVETA

-371 TIIYQMYEENGLVP
+371 TIIYQMYNESGLVP
-385 EKDIAALLCSAII
+385 EKKIAALLCSAII

-407 TCTDVD
+407 TCTQMD
-413 IEACR
+413 IDACTR
-418 KLAKIAGIDIDEY
+418 LAELAGIDIDEY

-444 KTPKELFDRDF
+444 KTPKELFERDF
-455 KRFSVNDVNIGIGQ
+455 KRFSVNDINIGIGQ
-469 VSCMETSEADEIRDM
+469 VNCMESDEADNLKERMSD
-484 MNGYIEH
+484 YIADLCH
-491 SCQEYGLNM
+491 EYGLNM

-512 SYIVCSG
+512 SYVVCSG
-519 NNAVNTISRAFNV
+519 NNAVGTISRAFNV
-532 SARENTVFLKGV
+532 EAQDNTVFLKGV
-544 VSRKKQVL
+544 VSRKKQIL
-552 PAVMEA
+552 PAIMET

>member
-1 MRMWQPAFFKTED
+1 
-14 KMEKPIYVVGHKNPD
+14 MEKPVYVIGHKNPD

-34 SAICYARLKSLITGD
+34 SAICYARLKTLLTGNT
-49 VYIPKRAGH
+49 YIPKRAGH

-70 GVEAPEYI
+70 GIEPPEYI

-85 SDVDIHAVGGVDRSI
+85 SDVDIHIVDGVDRSI
-100 SIKEAWHLMKENN
+100 SIKEAWKLMKESN
-113 TVTLPIIEN
+113 TVTLPILE
-122 DQLNGVISI
+122 DGQLNGIISI

-145 ILAKAGTKFTNIVD
+145 ILAKAKTKFTNIVD
-159 TLEGTVV
+159 TLEGRVV
-166 TGNTEQIIDSGKLII
+166 TGDTSQIVDSGKVLI
-181 AAANPDMMENFI
+181 ATANPDMMENFI
-193 DDGDI
+193 DEGDI

-262 SFYMTPKD
+262 SFYMTPKE
-270 RIVKFKTTDFIE
+270 RIIQFKTTDFVE

-295 FPVLDENDKYIG
+295 FPILDSDGRYIG
-307 MISRRNLIMHGKK
+307 MISRRNLIMHGRKK
-320 QLILVDHNEKIQAVS
+320 LILVDHNEKIQAVG
-335 GVETS
+335 GVETA

-371 TIIYQMYEENGLVP
+371 TIIYQMYNESGLVP

-407 TCTDVD
+407 TCTQVDVD
-413 IEACR
+413 ACTR
-418 KLAKIAGIDIDEY
+418 LAEIAGIDIDEY
-431 GREMFRAGSNLSS
+431 GREMFKAGSNLSS
-444 KTPKELFDRDF
+444 KTPKELFERDF
-455 KRFSVNDVNIGIGQ
+455 KRFSVNDINIGVGQ
-469 VSCMETSEADEIRDM
+469 VNCMEAAEADELKERM
-484 MNGYIEH
+484 SGYIAD
-491 SCQEYGLNM
+491 SCHEYGLNM

-512 SYIVCSG
+512 SYVVCSG
-519 NNAVNTISRAFNV
+519 NNAVSTISRAFNV
-532 SARENTVFLKGV
+532 KALDNTVFLKGV
-544 VSRKKQVL
+544 VSRKKQIL
-552 PAVMEA
+552 PAIMET

>member
-1 MRMWQPAFFKTED
+1 
-14 KMEKPIYVVGHKNPD
+14 MEKPVYVIGHKNPD

-34 SAICYARLKSLITGD
+34 SAICYARLKTLLTGNT
-49 VYIPKRAGH
+49 YIPKRAGH

-70 GVEAPEYI
+70 GIEPPEYI

-85 SDVDIHAVGGVDRSI
+85 SDVDIHIVDGVDRSI
-100 SIKEAWHLMKENN
+100 SIKEAWKLMKESN
-113 TVTLPIIEN
+113 TVTLPILE
-122 DQLNGVISI
+122 DGQLNGIISI

-145 ILAKAGTKFTNIVD
+145 ILAKAKTKFTNIVD
-159 TLEGTVV
+159 TLEGRVV
-166 TGNTEQIIDSGKLII
+166 TGDTSQIVDSGKVLI
-181 AAANPDMMENFI
+181 ATANPDMMENFI
-193 DDGDI
+193 DEGDI

-262 SFYMTPKD
+262 SFYMTPKEK
-270 RIVKFKTTDFIE
+270 IIQFKTTDFVE

-295 FPVLDENDKYIG
+295 FPILDSDGRYIG
-307 MISRRNLIMHGKK
+307 MISRRNLIMHGRKK
-320 QLILVDHNEKIQAVS
+320 LILVDHNEKIQAVG
-335 GVETS
+335 GVETA

-371 TIIYQMYEENGLVP
+371 TIIYQMYNESGLVP

-407 TCTDVD
+407 TCTQVDVD
-413 IEACR
+413 ACTR
-418 KLAKIAGIDIDEY
+418 LAEIAGIDIDEY
-431 GREMFRAGSNLSS
+431 GREMFKAGSNLSS
-444 KTPKELFDRDF
+444 KTPKELFERDF
-455 KRFSVNDVNIGIGQ
+455 KRFSVNDINIGVGQ
-469 VSCMETSEADEIRDM
+469 VNCMETSEADELKERM
-484 MNGYIEH
+484 SGYIAD
-491 SCQEYGLNM
+491 SCHEYGLNM

-512 SYIVCSG
+512 SYVVCSG
-519 NNAVNTISRAFNV
+519 NNAVSTISRAFNV
-532 SARENTVFLKGV
+532 KALDNTVFLKGV
-544 VSRKKQVL
+544 VSRKKQIL
-552 PAVMEA
+552 PAIMET

>member
-1 MRMWQPAFFKTED
+1 
-14 KMEKPIYVVGHKNPD
+14 MEKPVYVIGHKNPD

-34 SAICYARLKSLITGD
+34 SAICYARLKTLITGKT
-49 VYIPKRAGH
+49 YIPKRAGH

-65 VLDRW
+65 VLERW
-70 GVEAPEYI
+70 GVESPEYI

-85 SDVDIHAVGGVDRSI
+85 SDVDIHVVDGVDRSI
-100 SIKEAWHLMKENN
+100 SIKEAWKLMKESN
-113 TVTLPIIEN
+113 TVTLPILE
-122 DQLNGVISI
+122 DGQLNGIISI

-145 ILAKAGTKFTNIVD
+145 ILAKAKTKFTNIVD
-159 TLEGTVV
+159 TLEGRVV
-166 TGNTEQIIDSGKLII
+166 TGDTSQIVDSGKVLI
-181 AAANPDMMENFI
+181 ATANPDMMENFI
-193 DDGDI
+193 DEGDI

-233 LAQEHDCAIII
+233 LAQEHGCAIII

-262 SFYMTPKD
+262 SFYMTPKEK
-270 RIVKFKTTDFIE
+270 IIQFKTTDFVE

-295 FPVLDENDKYIG
+295 FPILDTDGRYIG

-320 QLILVDHNEKIQAVS
+320 KLILVDHNEKIQAVG
-335 GVETS
+335 GVETA

-371 TIIYQMYEENGLVP
+371 TIIYQMYNESGLVP
-385 EKDIAALLCSAII
+385 EKKIAALLCSAII

-407 TCTDVD
+407 TCTQMD
-413 IEACR
+413 IDACT
-418 KLAKIAGIDIDEY
+418 KLAELAGIDIDEY
-431 GREMFRAGSNLSS
+431 GREMFKAGSNLSS
-444 KTPKELFDRDF
+444 KTSKELFERDF
-455 KRFSVNDVNIGIGQ
+455 KRFSVNDINIGIGQ
-469 VSCMETSEADEIRDM
+469 VNCMESDEADNLKERMID
-484 MNGYIEH
+484 YIAD
-491 SCQEYGLNM
+491 SCHEYGLNM

-512 SYIVCSG
+512 SYVVCSG
-519 NNAVNTISRAFNV
+519 NNAVGTISRAFNV
-532 SARENTVFLKGV
+532 EAQDNTVFLKGV
-544 VSRKKQVL
+544 VSRKKQIL
-552 PAVMEA
+552 PTIMET

>member
-1 MRMWQPAFFKTED
+1 
-14 KMEKPIYVVGHKNPD
+14 MEKPVYVIGHKNPD

-34 SAICYARLKSLITGD
+34 SAICYARLKTLITGKT
-49 VYIPKRAGH
+49 YIPKRAGH

-65 VLDRW
+65 VLERW
-70 GVEAPEYI
+70 GVESPEYI

-85 SDVDIHAVGGVDRSI
+85 SDVDIHVVDGVDRSI
-100 SIKEAWHLMKENN
+100 SIKEAWKLMKESN
-113 TVTLPIIEN
+113 TVTLPILE
-122 DQLNGVISI
+122 DGQLNGVISI

-145 ILAKAGTKFTNIVD
+145 ILAKAKTKFTNIVD
-159 TLEGTVV
+159 TLEGRVV
-166 TGNTEQIIDSGKLII
+166 TGDTSQIVDSGKVLI
-181 AAANPDMMENFI
+181 ATANPDMMENFI
-193 DDGDI
+193 DEGDI

-262 SFYMTPKD
+262 SFYMTPKEK
-270 RIVKFKTTDFIE
+270 IIQFKTTDFVE

-295 FPVLDENDKYIG
+295 FPILDTDGRYIG

-320 QLILVDHNEKIQAVS
+320 KLILVDHNEKIQAVG
-335 GVETS
+335 GVETA

-371 TIIYQMYEENGLVP
+371 TIIYQMYNESGLVP
-385 EKDIAALLCSAII
+385 EKKIAALLCSAII

-407 TCTDVD
+407 TCTQMD
-413 IEACR
+413 IDACT
-418 KLAKIAGIDIDEY
+418 KLAELAGIDIDEY
-431 GREMFRAGSNLSS
+431 GREMFKAGSNLSS
-444 KTPKELFDRDF
+444 KTPKELFERDF
-455 KRFSVNDVNIGIGQ
+455 KRFSVNDINIGIGQ
-469 VSCMETSEADEIRDM
+469 VNCMESDEADNLKERMSD
-484 MNGYIEH
+484 YIADLCH
-491 SCQEYGLNM
+491 EYGLNM

-512 SYIVCSG
+512 SYVVCSG
-519 NNAVNTISRAFNV
+519 NNAVGTISRAFNV
-532 SARENTVFLKGV
+532 EAQDNTVFLKGV
-544 VSRKKQVL
+544 VSRKKQIL
-552 PAVMEA
+552 PAIMET

>member
-1 MRMWQPAFFKTED
+1 
-14 KMEKPIYVVGHKNPD
+14 MEKPVYVIGHKNPD

-34 SAICYARLKSLITGD
+34 SAICYARLKTLITGKT
-49 VYIPKRAGH
+49 YIPKRAGH

-65 VLDRW
+65 VLERW
-70 GVEAPEYI
+70 GVESPEYI

-85 SDVDIHAVGGVDRSI
+85 SDVDIHVVDGVDRSI
-100 SIKEAWHLMKENN
+100 SIKEAWKLMKESN
-113 TVTLPIIEN
+113 TVTLPILE
-122 DQLNGVISI
+122 DGQLNGVISI

-145 ILAKAGTKFTNIVD
+145 ILAKAKTKFTNIVD
-159 TLEGTVV
+159 TLEGRVV
-166 TGNTEQIIDSGKLII
+166 TGDTSQIVDSGKVLI
-181 AAANPDMMENFI
+181 ATANPDMMENFI
-193 DDGDI
+193 DEGDI

-262 SFYMTPKD
+262 SFYMTPKEK
-270 RIVKFKTTDFIE
+270 IIQFKTTDFVE

-295 FPVLDENDKYIG
+295 FPILDTDGRYIG

-320 QLILVDHNEKIQAVS
+320 KLILVDHNEKIQAVG
-335 GVETS
+335 GVETA

-371 TIIYQMYEENGLVP
+371 TIIYQMYNESGLVP
-385 EKDIAALLCSAII
+385 EKKIAALLCSAII

-407 TCTDVD
+407 TCTQMD
-413 IEACR
+413 IDACT
-418 KLAKIAGIDIDEY
+418 KLAELAGIDIDEY
-431 GREMFRAGSNLSS
+431 GREMFKAGSNLSS
-444 KTPKELFDRDF
+444 KTPKELFERDF
-455 KRFSVNDVNIGIGQ
+455 KRFSVNDINIGIGQ
-469 VSCMETSEADEIRDM
+469 VNCMESDEADNLKERMSD
-484 MNGYIEH
+484 YIADSYH
-491 SCQEYGLNM
+491 EYGLNM

-512 SYIVCSG
+512 SYVVCSG
-519 NNAVNTISRAFNV
+519 NNAVGTISRAFNV
-532 SARENTVFLKGV
+532 EAQDNTVFLKGV
-544 VSRKKQVL
+544 VSRKKQIL
-552 PAVMEA
+552 PAIMET

>member
-1 MRMWQPAFFKTED
+1 
-14 KMEKPIYVVGHKNPD
+14 MEKPVYVIGHKNPD

-34 SAICYARLKSLITGD
+34 SAICYARLKTLLTGNT
-49 VYIPKRAGH
+49 YIPKRAGH

-70 GVEAPEYI
+70 GIEPPEYI

-85 SDVDIHAVGGVDRSI
+85 SDVDIHIVDGVDRSI
-100 SIKEAWHLMKENN
+100 SIKEAWKLMKESN
-113 TVTLPIIEN
+113 TVTLPILEEG
-122 DQLNGVISI
+122 QLNGIISI

-145 ILAKAGTKFTNIVD
+145 ILAKAKTKFTNIVD
-159 TLEGTVV
+159 TLEGRVV
-166 TGNTEQIIDSGKLII
+166 TGDMSQIVDSGKVLI
-181 AAANPDMMENFI
+181 ATANPDMMENFI
-193 DDGDI
+193 DEGDI

-233 LAQEHDCAIII
+233 LAQEHGCAIVI

-262 SFYMTPKD
+262 SFYMTPKEK
-270 RIVKFKTTDFIE
+270 IIQFKTTDFVE

-295 FPVLDENDKYIG
+295 FPILDTDGRYIG
-307 MISRRNLIMHGKK
+307 MISRRNLIMHGRKK
-320 QLILVDHNEKIQAVS
+320 LILVDHNEKIQAVG
-335 GVETS
+335 GVETA

-371 TIIYQMYEENGLVP
+371 TIIYQMYNESGLVP

-407 TCTDVD
+407 TCTQVDVD
-413 IEACR
+413 ACTR
-418 KLAKIAGIDIDEY
+418 LAEIAGIDIDEY
-431 GREMFRAGSNLSS
+431 GREMFKAGSNLSS
-444 KTPKELFDRDF
+444 KTPKELFERDF
-455 KRFSVNDVNIGIGQ
+455 KRFSVNDINIGVGQ
-469 VSCMETSEADEIRDM
+469 VNCMEAAEADELKERM
-484 MNGYIEH
+484 SGYIAD
-491 SCQEYGLNM
+491 SCHEYGLNM

-512 SYIVCSG
+512 SYVVCSG
-519 NNAVNTISRAFNV
+519 NNAVSTISRAFNV
-532 SARENTVFLKGV
+532 KALDNTVFLKGV
-544 VSRKKQVL
+544 VSRKKQIL
-552 PAVMEA
+552 PAIMET

>member
-1 MRMWQPAFFKTED
+1 
-14 KMEKPIYVVGHKNPD
+14 MEKPVYVIGHKNPD

-34 SAICYARLKSLITGD
+34 SAICYARLKTLITGKT
-49 VYIPKRAGH
+49 YIPKRAGH

-65 VLDRW
+65 VLERW
-70 GVEAPEYI
+70 GVESPEYI

-85 SDVDIHAVGGVDRSI
+85 SDVDIHVVDGVDRSI
-100 SIKEAWHLMKENN
+100 SIKEAWKLMKESN
-113 TVTLPIIEN
+113 TVTLPILE
-122 DQLNGVISI
+122 DGQLNGIISI

-145 ILAKAGTKFTNIVD
+145 ILAKAKTKFTNIVD
-159 TLEGTVV
+159 TLEGRVV
-166 TGNTEQIIDSGKLII
+166 TGDTSQIVDSGKVLI
-181 AAANPDMMENFI
+181 ATANPDMMENFI
-193 DDGDI
+193 DEGDI

-233 LAQEHDCAIII
+233 LAQEHGCAIII

-262 SFYMTPKD
+262 SFYMTPKEK
-270 RIVKFKTTDFIE
+270 IIQFKTTDFVE

-295 FPVLDENDKYIG
+295 FPILDTDGRYIG

-320 QLILVDHNEKIQAVS
+320 KLILVDHNEKIQAVG
-335 GVETS
+335 GVETA

-371 TIIYQMYEENGLVP
+371 TIIYQMYNESGLVP
-385 EKDIAALLCSAII
+385 EKKIAALLCSAII

-407 TCTDVD
+407 TCTQMD
-413 IEACR
+413 IDACT
-418 KLAKIAGIDIDEY
+418 KLAELAGIDIDEY
-431 GREMFRAGSNLSS
+431 GREMFKAGSNLSS
-444 KTPKELFDRDF
+444 KTSKELFERDF
-455 KRFSVNDVNIGIGQ
+455 KRFSVNDINIGIGQ
-469 VSCMETSEADEIRDM
+469 VNCMESDEADNLKERMID
-484 MNGYIEH
+484 YIAD
-491 SCQEYGLNM
+491 SCHEYGLNM

-512 SYIVCSG
+512 SYVVCSG
-519 NNAVNTISRAFNV
+519 NNAVGTISRAFNV
-532 SARENTVFLKGV
+532 EAQDNTVFLKGV
-544 VSRKKQVL
+544 VSRKKQIL
-552 PAVMEA
+552 PAIMET

>member
-1 MRMWQPAFFKTED
+1 
-14 KMEKPIYVVGHKNPD
+14 MEKPVYVIGHKNPD

-34 SAICYARLKSLITGD
+34 SAICYARLKTLITGKT
-49 VYIPKRAGH
+49 YIPKRAGH

-65 VLDRW
+65 VLERW
-70 GVEAPEYI
+70 GVESPEYI

-85 SDVDIHAVGGVDRSI
+85 SDVDIHVVDGVDRSI
-100 SIKEAWHLMKENN
+100 SIKEAWKLMKESN
-113 TVTLPIIEN
+113 TVTLPILE
-122 DQLNGVISI
+122 DGQLNGIISI

-145 ILAKAGTKFTNIVD
+145 ILAKAKTKFTNIVD
-159 TLEGTVV
+159 TLEGRVV
-166 TGNTEQIIDSGKLII
+166 TGDTSQIVDSGKVLI
-181 AAANPDMMENFI
+181 ATANPDMMENFI
-193 DDGDI
+193 DEGDI

-262 SFYMTPKD
+262 SFYMTPKEKIIQF
-270 RIVKFKTTDFIE
+270 RTTDFVE

-295 FPVLDENDKYIG
+295 FPILDTDGRYIG

-320 QLILVDHNEKIQAVS
+320 KLILVDHNEKIQAVG
-335 GVETS
+335 GVETA

-371 TIIYQMYEENGLVP
+371 TIIYQMYNESGLVP
-385 EKDIAALLCSAII
+385 EKKIAALLCSAII

-407 TCTDVD
+407 TCTQMD
-413 IEACR
+413 IDACT
-418 KLAKIAGIDIDEY
+418 KLAELAGIDIDEY
-431 GREMFRAGSNLSS
+431 GREMFKAGSNLSS
-444 KTPKELFDRDF
+444 KTSKELFERDF
-455 KRFSVNDVNIGIGQ
+455 KRFSVNDINIGIGQ
-469 VSCMETSEADEIRDM
+469 VNCMESDEADNLKERMSD
-484 MNGYIEH
+484 YIAE
-491 SCQEYGLNM
+491 SCHEYGLNM

-512 SYIVCSG
+512 SYVVCSG
-519 NNAVNTISRAFNV
+519 NNAVGTISRAFNV
-532 SARENTVFLKGV
+532 EAQDNTVFLKGV
-544 VSRKKQVL
+544 VSRKKQIL
-552 PAVMEA
+552 PAIMET

>member
-1 MRMWQPAFFKTED
+1 
-14 KMEKPIYVVGHKNPD
+14 MEKPVYVIGHKNPD

-34 SAICYARLKSLITGD
+34 SAICYARLKTLLTGNT
-49 VYIPKRAGH
+49 YIPKRAGH

-70 GVEAPEYI
+70 GIEPPEYI

-85 SDVDIHAVGGVDRSI
+85 SDVDIHIVDGVDRSI
-100 SIKEAWHLMKENN
+100 SIKEAWKLMKESN
-113 TVTLPIIEN
+113 TVTLPILE
-122 DQLNGVISI
+122 DGQLNGIISI

-145 ILAKAGTKFTNIVD
+145 ILAKAKTKFTNIVD
-159 TLEGTVV
+159 TLEGRVV
-166 TGNTEQIIDSGKLII
+166 TGDTSQIVDSGKVLI
-181 AAANPDMMENFI
+181 ATANPDMMENFI
-193 DDGDI
+193 DEGDI

-233 LAQEHDCAIII
+233 LAQEHGCAIVI

-262 SFYMTPKD
+262 SFYMTPKEK
-270 RIVKFKTTDFIE
+270 IIQFKTTDFVE

-295 FPVLDENDKYIG
+295 FPILDTDGRYIG
-307 MISRRNLIMHGKK
+307 MISRRNLIMHGRKK
-320 QLILVDHNEKIQAVS
+320 LILVDHNEKIQAVG
-335 GVETS
+335 GVETA

-371 TIIYQMYEENGLVP
+371 TIIYQMYNESGLVP

-407 TCTDVD
+407 TCTQVDVD
-413 IEACR
+413 ACTR
-418 KLAKIAGIDIDEY
+418 LAEIAGIDIDEY
-431 GREMFRAGSNLSS
+431 GREMFKAGSNLSS
-444 KTPKELFDRDF
+444 KTPKELFERDF
-455 KRFSVNDVNIGIGQ
+455 KRFSVNDINIGVGQ
-469 VSCMETSEADEIRDM
+469 VNCMEAAEADELKERM
-484 MNGYIEH
+484 SGYIAD
-491 SCQEYGLNM
+491 SCHEYGLNM

-512 SYIVCSG
+512 SYVVCSG
-519 NNAVNTISRAFNV
+519 NNAVSTISRAFNV
-532 SARENTVFLKGV
+532 KALDNTVFLKGV
-544 VSRKKQVL
+544 VSRKKQIL
-552 PAVMEA
+552 PAIMET

>member
-1 MRMWQPAFFKTED
+1 
-14 KMEKPIYVVGHKNPD
+14 MEKPVYVIGHKNPD

-34 SAICYARLKSLITGD
+34 SAICYARLKTLLTGNT
-49 VYIPKRAGH
+49 YIPKRAGH

-70 GVEAPEYI
+70 GIESPEYI

-85 SDVDIHAVGGVDRSI
+85 SDVDIHIVDGVDRSI
-100 SIKEAWHLMKENN
+100 SIKEAWKLMKESN
-113 TVTLPIIEN
+113 TVTLPILE
-122 DQLNGVISI
+122 DGQLNGIISI

-145 ILAKAGTKFTNIVD
+145 ILAKAKTKFTNIVD
-159 TLEGTVV
+159 TLEGRVV
-166 TGNTEQIIDSGKLII
+166 TGDTSQIVDSGKVLI
-181 AAANPDMMENFI
+181 ATANPDMMENFI
-193 DDGDI
+193 DEGDI

-262 SFYMTPKD
+262 SFYMTPKEK
-270 RIVKFKTTDFIE
+270 IIQFKTTDFVE

-295 FPVLDENDKYIG
+295 FPILDSDGRYIG
-307 MISRRNLIMHGKK
+307 MISRRNLIMHGRKK
-320 QLILVDHNEKIQAVS
+320 LILVDHNEKIQAVG
-335 GVETS
+335 GVETA

-371 TIIYQMYEENGLVP
+371 TIIYQMYNESGLVP

-407 TCTDVD
+407 TCTQVDVD
-413 IEACR
+413 ACTR
-418 KLAKIAGIDIDEY
+418 LAEIAGIDIDEY
-431 GREMFRAGSNLSS
+431 GREMFKAGSNLSS
-444 KTPKELFDRDF
+444 KTPKELFERDF
-455 KRFSVNDVNIGIGQ
+455 KRFSVNDINIGVGQ
-469 VSCMETSEADEIRDM
+469 VNCMETSEADELKERM
-484 MNGYIEH
+484 SGYIAD
-491 SCQEYGLNM
+491 SCHEYGLNM

-512 SYIVCSG
+512 SYVVCSG
-519 NNAVNTISRAFNV
+519 NNAVSTISRAFNV
-532 SARENTVFLKGV
+532 KALDNTVFLKGV
-544 VSRKKQVL
+544 VSRKKQIL
-552 PAVMEA
+552 PAIMET

>member
-1 MRMWQPAFFKTED
+1 
-14 KMEKPIYVVGHKNPD
+14 MEKPVYVIGHKNPD

-34 SAICYARLKSLITGD
+34 SAICYARLKTLITGKT
-49 VYIPKRAGH
+49 YIPKRAGH

-65 VLDRW
+65 VLERW
-70 GVEAPEYI
+70 GVESPEYI

-85 SDVDIHAVGGVDRSI
+85 SDVDIHVVDGVDRSI
-100 SIKEAWHLMKENN
+100 SIKEAWKLMKESN
-113 TVTLPIIEN
+113 TVTLPILEEG
-122 DQLNGVISI
+122 QLNGLISI

-145 ILAKAGTKFTNIVD
+145 ILAKAKTKFTNIVD
-159 TLEGTVV
+159 TLEGRVV
-166 TGNTEQIIDSGKLII
+166 TGDTSQIVDSGKVLI
-181 AAANPDMMENFI
+181 ATANPDMMENFI
-193 DDGDI
+193 DEGDI

-262 SFYMTPKD
+262 SFYMTPKEK
-270 RIVKFKTTDFIE
+270 IIQFKTTDFVE

-295 FPVLDENDKYIG
+295 FPILDTDGRYIG

-320 QLILVDHNEKIQAVS
+320 KLILVDHNEKIQAVG
-335 GVETS
+335 GVETA

-371 TIIYQMYEENGLVP
+371 TIIYQMYNESGLVP
-385 EKDIAALLCSAII
+385 EKKIAALLCSAII

-407 TCTDVD
+407 TCTQMD
-413 IEACR
+413 IDACT
-418 KLAKIAGIDIDEY
+418 KLAELAGIDIDEY
-431 GREMFRAGSNLSS
+431 GREMFKAGSNLSS
-444 KTPKELFDRDF
+444 KTPKELFERDF
-455 KRFSVNDVNIGIGQ
+455 KRFSVNDINIGIGQ
-469 VSCMETSEADEIRDM
+469 VNCMESVEADNLKERMSD
-484 MNGYIEH
+484 YIAD
-491 SCQEYGLNM
+491 SCHEYGLNM

-512 SYIVCSG
+512 SYVVCSG
-519 NNAVNTISRAFNV
+519 NNAVGTISRAFNV
-532 SARENTVFLKGV
+532 AAQDNTVFLKGV
-544 VSRKKQVL
+544 VSRKKQIL
-552 PAVMEA
+552 PAIMET